1 MHKKVAKQNPVLD
14 AILKALPPHT
24 EAELEAMTADIKQK
38 GQLVPILLKGK
49 EVVDGRARLQICKK
63 LGLTPITHDIGSSAN
78 DADWAVSVN
87 LYRRHL
93 TTGQRA
99 IFAEELA
106 SLPKGSNQHTAK
118 AACSRKEAAQRMGVS
133 EDSIDRAR
141 KVKRGGSS
149 KLVDM
154 VSRGKVSLDA
164 AANLVKSYPT
174 AHEQDEI
181 LVKGIERV
189 TKDKHKKE
197 VLDGKRQE
205 AQKLALNDD
214 AALETLRGTYS
225 VIYADP
231 PWDYGGNNEG
241 SFCDP
246 SVHYPLM
253 STAAI
258 QALPVKECLG
268 NDAALYLWVPS
279 CLLEDGLA
287 VLKAWGF
294 SYVSS
299 MVWCK
304 NRAVMSQG
312 PTKTAHEMLLIG
324 KKGGSLHDNKQRLN
338 SWIVADATAHSKK
351 PNEFAQML
359 DAMYPGFPK
368 LEMFA
373 RQSRGEHWTVFGNQV
388 VEEGGKGKAKAK
400 SKIKSSTSKAPLVKP
415 AKSRSKAAK
424 PVTRLKLNLAKVR
437 GDLFGTNDPRS
448 QMAA

>member
-1 MHKKVAKQNPVLD
+1 MHKKVEKQNPVLD
-14 AILKALPPHT
+14 AILNALPPHT
-24 EAELEAMTADIKQK
+24 DAELEAMTADIQQK
-38 GQLVPILLKGK
+38 GQLVPILMKGK

-63 LGLTPITHDIGSSAN
+63 LGIKPITHDIGSAAN
-78 DADWAVSVN
+78 DVDWAVSVN

-141 KVKRGGSS
+141 KVKNGGSS

-164 AANLVKSYPT
+164 AAKLVKSYPK

-189 TKDKHKKE
+189 TKDQHKKE
-197 VLDGKRQE
+197 VLDEKR
-205 AQKLALNDD
+205 AQAQLLAKNNF
-214 AALETLRGTYS
+214 AALETLQGTYS

-231 PWDYGGNNEG
+231 PWDYGVYDTIEG

-268 NDAALYLWVPS
+268 KDAALYLWVPS

-287 VLKAWGF
+287 VLKSWGF

-304 NRAVMSQG
+304 HSKGVLSQG
-312 PTKTAHEMLLIG
+312 PTKTSHELLLIG
-324 KKGGSLHDNKQRLN
+324 KKGGSLHDNKKRLN
-338 SWIVADATAHSKK
+338 SWVVADATAHSKK
-351 PNEFAQML
+351 PEEFAQML

-373 RQSRGEHWTVFGNQV
+373 RKSRGDLWSVFGNQV
-388 VEEGGKGKAKAK
+388 VEEGGK
-400 SKIKSSTSKAPLVKP
+400 V
-415 AKSRSKAAK
+415 KAALFLQPESILKTAK
-424 PVTRLKLNLAKVR
+424 PEKLLQLNRATVL
-437 GDLFGTNDPRS
+437 GEIYGSNDQRS
-448 QMAA
+448 RMAA